1 MTRSLVID
9 ACCTLNML
17 ATRIEIEIVQACDL
31 SFLISD
37 KAHGEALFL
46 HTAPDA
52 DGVRTKEPA
61 TTQPLRDAKRLE
73 IRGLDTTQLQDAF
86 VECAAQL
93 RDEDASCVALAGVLG
108 LPLMTDDGKERRV
121 ATSIFPKID
130 IVSTLAGSP
139 VARQLRPTEEGSSIH
154 LVCRS
159 PAQGWCS
166 RVNVTRLPAVRF
178 PHPYLRKNRAR
189 TYTIIGVF

>member
-17 ATRIEIEIVQACDL
+17 ATRIELEIVQACDL

-37 KAHGEALFL
+37 KAHREALFL
-46 HTAPDA
+46 HTEPDA
-52 DGVRTKEPA
+52 DGVRMKEPA
-61 TTQPLRDAKRLE
+61 STEPLRNAKRLE
-73 IRGLDTTQLQDAF
+73 IRPLDSTELQDAF

-121 ATSIFPKID
+121 AKTIFPKID
-130 IVSTLAGSP
+130 VVSTLAILSD
-139 VARQLRPTEEGSSIH
+139 AAKLLSLTDDALLRVVTDLRWRGNFAPPRKDPLSSWYSD
-154 LVCRS
+154 L
-159 PAQGWCS
+159 
-166 RVNVTRLPAVRF
+166 
-178 PHPYLRKNRAR
+178 LRKA
-189 TYTIIGVF
+189 GVPA